1 MKSHPNI
8 QNIPIRTEEGKRIKE
23 ALLNQMYQ
31 KEQAPAKRG
40 PGDHVT
46 ESNDDMQVY
55 GY

>member
-1 MKSHPNI
+1 MGLMDNDPDMWAVEARFK
-8 QNIPIRTEEGKRIKE
+8 GKKQE
-23 ALLNQMYQ
+23 PEKP
-31 KEQAPAKRG
+31 KEQAPKRG

>member
-1 MKSHPNI
+1 MKSQPNI

-23 ALLNQMYQ
+23 ALLNQLR
-31 KEQAPAKRG
+31 EQAPKRG